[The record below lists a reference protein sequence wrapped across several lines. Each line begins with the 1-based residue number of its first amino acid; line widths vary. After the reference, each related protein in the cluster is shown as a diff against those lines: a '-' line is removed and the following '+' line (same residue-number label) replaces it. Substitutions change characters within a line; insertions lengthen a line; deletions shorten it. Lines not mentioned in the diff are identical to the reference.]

1 MSFLIEVHLEYL
13 SFEVKWSLMLQRFY
27 IGSAK
32 GNKETKKMPITV
44 VLAATNKLSAV
55 VVFWRCYKSMTRQQ
69 QKIRHTPELET
80 FIQGKFEIN
89 KR

>member
-13 SFEVKWSLMLQRFY
+13 SFEVKKSLMLQRFY

-32 GNKETKKMPITV
+32 GNKETKKKMKITV

-55 VVFWRCYKSMTRQQ
+55 VVF
-69 QKIRHTPELET
+69 
-80 FIQGKFEIN
+80 
-89 KR
+89 